1 MDDESK
7 QILAISKEGYF
18 DINASQIEQQDEG
31 IQRSLIQTAD
41 ALQTKNIVQSTPYWK
56 VPLTQFNSSFTMQ
69 QPDLPRFTMN
79 TKTNRFQ
86 RNPKGGATAETYYVN
101 TSFKPTN
108 EFFKPILKAPEEI
121 PSGRPLWLSEI
132 NK

>member
-41 ALQTKNIVQSTPYWK
+41 ALQTKNIV
-56 VPLTQFNSSFTMQ
+56 
-69 QPDLPRFTMN
+69 
-79 TKTNRFQ
+79 
-86 RNPKGGATAETYYVN
+86 
-101 TSFKPTN
+101 
-108 EFFKPILKAPEEI
+108 
-121 PSGRPLWLSEI
+121 
-132 NK
+132 